1 MKSTIRFTLK
11 DTSQTLLVETNAD
24 EYRNLMVLIKD
35 KLCIEGFGECGGMG
49 RCATC
54 TVTATGLSGQALS
67 KERNEAATLEKIN
80 RNTGKIRLSCQIY
93 ITKDLEG
100 TFIQI
105 E

>member
-35 KLCIEGFGECGGMG
+35 KFCIESFGECGGMG

-54 TVTATGLSGQALS
+54 IVTVTALSGQALS

-80 RNTGKIRLSCQIY
+80 RNTEKIRLSCQIY